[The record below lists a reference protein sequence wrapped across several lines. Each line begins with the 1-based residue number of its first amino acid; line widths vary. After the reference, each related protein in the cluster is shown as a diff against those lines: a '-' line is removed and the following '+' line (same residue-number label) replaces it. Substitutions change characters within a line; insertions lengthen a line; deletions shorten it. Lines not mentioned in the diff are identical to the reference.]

1 MLLIVAEL
9 VSKLAIELPRRYVV
23 VFKASDSGSSW
34 EMARNIRVMVAGN
47 YAPLRA
53 TLAQLLFSWG
63 YAVETA
69 SDGLEALGKILRST
83 PAVVI
88 SGLQMP
94 RMGGME
100 LLNGL
105 RQRVSVISCI
115 IISGDANAEKAT
127 EALRPGAYSFL
138 EKPVEPER
146 LQMDLRRCLE
156 HSHQQ
161 SSVGESTGFARELR
175 SGEEVAHIPANAR
188 CDSRQRK
195 PAGERETFTGK
206 SDVSGE
212 EKPLTNS
219 MTRAPLPLPDAAGR
233 RQPVAHS

>member
-1 MLLIVAEL
+1 
-9 VSKLAIELPRRYVV
+9 
-23 VFKASDSGSSW
+23 
-34 EMARNIRVMVAGN
+34 MARNIRVMVAEN

-63 YAVETA
+63 YAVEAA
-69 SDGLEALGKILRST
+69 SDGLEALGKIPSFN

-100 LLNGL
+100 LLKGL
-105 RQRVSVISCI
+105 RQRVPVISCI

-127 EALRPGAYSFL
+127 EVLPLGAYSFL
-138 EKPVEPER
+138 ENRVEAER

-156 HSHQQ
+156 HSQQQ

-175 SGEEVAHIPANAR
+175 SCEEVAHIPANAR

-206 SDVSGE
+206 SDISRE

-219 MTRAPLPLPDAAGR
+219 MRRAPVPLPDAAGR
-233 RQPVAHS
+233 REPVAHS